1 MTGRRFFLLAATLF
15 MLTAS
20 VGLVFPLLSEIQDEF
35 GMSSAGLGLMAGAP
49 FFAGVAAQLTLA
61 PLADRGRAR
70 VLLLGGLACAAVA
83 LAGMALG
90 DSLWE
95 FVAARCLGGV
105 GIGMFL
111 PAARAVVSRGERE
124 RAGELLGRMASV
136 ELAGFITGPMIGS
149 ELVSSFELDTPFL
162 VFGAVALFGLA
173 VLSRL
178 PVPEVPPE
186 TIAATPRA
194 GAFDSLRL
202 LRRRPVLAA
211 ALVAAA
217 LFLPAGLY
225 EAVWDVYLSD
235 LGASTRF
242 VGWSLAAYGV
252 PFVLI
257 APFGGRLADR
267 LGGMRVALLALTFVI
282 PLTVLYGFLD
292 SYWLL
297 ASLVLFEAV
306 FNGMGIPAGQAAMV
320 RATAPEELAAGQG
333 VAGAVGQIGAGTC
346 AVVAGVAFDSVGP
359 EVLFAGVAGIIAI
372 LGLVAWALQRT
383 RVATPAAPTIRLS

>member
-1 MTGRRFFLLAATLF
+1 M
-15 MLTAS
+15 
-20 VGLVFPLLSEIQDEF
+20 
-35 GMSSAGLGLMAGAP
+35 
-49 FFAGVAAQLTLA
+49 
-61 PLADRGRAR
+61 
-70 VLLLGGLACAAVA
+70 LLLGGLACAAVA

-95 FVAARCLGGV
+95 FVAARCLGGIGV
-105 GIGMFL
+105 GMFL
-111 PAARAVVSRGERE
+111 PAARAVVSRGERD
-124 RAGELLGRMASV
+124 RAGALLGRMASV

-149 ELVSSFELDTPFL
+149 ELVTNFELDTPFL
-162 VFGAVALFGLA
+162 VFGAIALFGLA

-178 PVPEVPPE
+178 PIPEVDAE
-186 TIAATPRA
+186 TIAATARP
-194 GAFDSLRL
+194 GPFDSLKL

-211 ALVAAA
+211 ALIAAA

-267 LGGMRVALLALTFVI
+267 IGGMKVAMAALAFVV
-282 PLTVLYGFLD
+282 PLTVLYGFLN

-333 VAGAVGQIGAGTC
+333 VAGAVGQIGAGMC
-346 AVVAGVAFDSVGP
+346 AVVAGVAYDSVGP
-359 EVLFAGVAGIIAI
+359 EVLFAGVAAVITV
-372 LGLVAWALQRT
+372 LGLAAWSLHRDHPAEAPAVAITSAG
-383 RVATPAAPTIRLS
+383 V